1 MARRTAKPVTKGA
14 KKTARSKAGK
24 RPATTKRIAAKKK
37 PAAKKRTA
45 AARPARATGGAT
57 TAMRALAQHI
67 IDVSLS
73 HDDEAIL
80 ALYAEDV
87 ESIEARQPA
96 AVGIEALRAKF
107 AGWRS
112 MTTDNVFEPRRVVV
126 DGNVI
131 VIEWVGRV
139 TLAASG
145 RQAELH
151 EVAVHEIRNGKI
163 AREAFFYNPA
173 ALAG

>member
-1 MARRTAKPVTKGA
+1 
-14 KKTARSKAGK
+14 
-24 RPATTKRIAAKKK
+24 
-37 PAAKKRTA
+37 
-45 AARPARATGGAT
+45 
-57 TAMRALAQHI
+57 MRALARHI
-67 IDVSLS
+67 VDVSLS
-73 HDDEAIL
+73 NDDEAIL
-80 ALYAEDV
+80 GLYAADI
-87 ESIEARQPA
+87 ESSEAGQPP

-126 DGNVI
+126 DGTVI
-131 VIEWVGRV
+131 VIEWLGRV

-145 RQAELH
+145 RQAEIH

>member
-1 MARRTAKPVTKGA
+1 MARTKTK
-14 KKTARSKAGK
+14 KKTAPK
-24 RPATTKRIAAKKK
+24 RAAKKAG
-37 PAAKKRTA
+37 PKRTA
-45 AARPARATGGAT
+45 AAKSRRAGRTKPAPRAKAAARSSAAPDA
-57 TAMRALAQHI
+57 AMRALARHI
-67 IDVSLS
+67 VEVSLGN
-73 HDDEAIL
+73 DDEAIL
-80 ALYAEDV
+80 ALYAPTV
-87 ESIEARQPA
+87 ESSEAGQPPS
-96 AVGIEALRAKF
+96 VGIDALRAKF

-112 MTTDNVFEPRRVVV
+112 MTTDTSFEPRRMVV

-151 EVAVHEIRNGKI
+151 EVAVHEIENGKI

>member
-1 MARRTAKPVTKGA
+1 MARSKAKKA
-14 KKTARSKAGK
+14 KKTAPKKAK
-24 RPATTKRIAAKKK
+24 RTTATKRAGAAKKK
-37 PAAKKRTA
+37 PALKKRPSA
-45 AARPARATGGAT
+45 VAARPAGKAADPNA
-57 TAMRALAQHI
+57 AMRALARHI
-67 IDVSLS
+67 VNVSLS
-73 HDDEAIL
+73 NDDEAIL
-80 ALYAEDV
+80 ALYADDI
-87 ESIEARQPA
+87 ESSEAGQPA
-96 AVGIEALRAKF
+96 QVGIDALRAKF
-107 AGWRS
+107 AGWHS

-151 EVAVHEIRNGKI
+151 EVAVHEIRNGRI

>member
-1 MARRTAKPVTKGA
+1 
-14 KKTARSKAGK
+14 
-24 RPATTKRIAAKKK
+24 
-37 PAAKKRTA
+37 
-45 AARPARATGGAT
+45 
-57 TAMRALAQHI
+57 MRALAQHI

-80 ALYAEDV
+80 ALYADDV
-87 ESIEARQPA
+87 ESIEAGQPA
-96 AVGIEALRAKF
+96 ASGIEALRAKF

-163 AREAFFYNPA
+163 AREAFFYDPA

>member
-1 MARRTAKPVTKGA
+1 
-14 KKTARSKAGK
+14 
-24 RPATTKRIAAKKK
+24 
-37 PAAKKRTA
+37 
-45 AARPARATGGAT
+45 
-57 TAMRALAQHI
+57 MRALARHI
-67 IDVSLS
+67 VDVSLG

-80 ALYAEDV
+80 ALYASDI
-87 ESIEARQPA
+87 ESSEAGQPA
-96 AVGIEALRAKF
+96 AVGIDALRAKF

-112 MTTDNVFEPRRVVV
+112 MTTDTSFEPRRVLV

-151 EVAVHEIRNGKI
+151 EVAVHEIKNGKI

>member
-1 MARRTAKPVTKGA
+1 MARTKT
-14 KKTARSKAGK
+14 KKK
-24 RPATTKRIAAKKK
+24 PATAGRTKTPKRGAAKTKAVAKKK
-37 PAAKKRTA
+37 PV
-45 AARPARATGGAT
+45 ARAKSAGAVAKQ

-67 IDVSLS
+67 VDVSLGG
-73 HDDEAIL
+73 DDEAIL
-80 ALYAEDV
+80 ALYASDI
-87 ESIEARQPA
+87 ESSEAGQPA
-96 AVGIEALRAKF
+96 AVGIDALRAKF

-112 MTTDNVFEPRRVVV
+112 MTTDTQFEPRRVVA

-145 RQAELH
+145 RQVEMH

-173 ALAG
+173 VLA

>member
-1 MARRTAKPVTKGA
+1 M
-14 KKTARSKAGK
+14 ARSKAK
-24 RPATTKRIAAKKK
+24 QAKKKTAAKKTRRTTATKRTTAAKKK
-37 PAAKKRTA
+37 PAPKKRASAA
-45 AARPARATGGAT
+45 AARPAGKAADPNA
-57 TAMRALAQHI
+57 AMRALARHI
-67 IDVSLS
+67 VDVSLS
-73 HDDEAIL
+73 NDDEAIL
-80 ALYAEDV
+80 ALYADDI
-87 ESIEARQPA
+87 ESSEAGQPA
-96 AVGIEALRAKF
+96 QVGIDALRAKF
-107 AGWRS
+107 AGWHS
-112 MTTDNVFEPRRVVV
+112 LTTDNVFEPRRVVV

>member
-1 MARRTAKPVTKGA
+1 MARAKTKKKAAVKPGRTKAVKRGA
-14 KKTARSKAGK
+14 ARK
-24 RPATTKRIAAKKK
+24 RPVAVKKK
-37 PAAKKRTA
+37 PAKPRKAK
-45 AARPARATGGAT
+45 GGAST
-57 TAMRALAQHI
+57 PAAMRALAQHI
-67 IDVSLS
+67 IDVSLT

-80 ALYAEDV
+80 GLYAADI
-87 ESIEARQPA
+87 ESSEAGQPA

-131 VIEWVGRV
+131 VIEWMGRV

-145 RQAELH
+145 RQAEIH

-173 ALAG
+173 VLAG

>member
-1 MARRTAKPVTKGA
+1 MARAKTKKKAATRTGRTKVAKRGVVRKQPV
-14 KKTARSKAGK
+14 
-24 RPATTKRIAAKKK
+24 AAKKK
-37 PAAKKRTA
+37 AAKPRKTA
-45 AARPARATGGAT
+45 RGVSTPS
-57 TAMRALAQHI
+57 AMRALARHI
-67 IDVSLS
+67 VDVSLS
-73 HDDEAIL
+73 NDDEAIL
-80 ALYAEDV
+80 GLYAADI
-87 ESIEARQPA
+87 ESSEAGQPP

-126 DGNVI
+126 DGTVI
-131 VIEWVGRV
+131 VIEWLGRV

-145 RQAELH
+145 RQAEIH

>member
-1 MARRTAKPVTKGA
+1 MTRRKAKPV
-14 KKTARSKAGK
+14 KKAAARKAGT
-24 RPATTKRIAAKKK
+24 RPAATKRSAVAKKK
-37 PAAKKRTA
+37 PAAKKRA
-45 AARPARATGGAT
+45 AARPARKTGGAS
-57 TAMRALAQHI
+57 TAMRALAQQI

-80 ALYAEDV
+80 GLYADDI
-87 ESIEARQPA
+87 ESIEAGQPA
-96 AVGIEALRAKF
+96 GIGIDALRAKF

-126 DGNVI
+126 DGNLI

>member
-1 MARRTAKPVTKGA
+1 MARTKTKKAAKP
-14 KKTARSKAGK
+14 RSKK
-24 RPATTKRIAAKKK
+24 PAQRVAAKRK
-37 PAAKKRTA
+37 PAAKKRVVSRA
-45 AARPARATGGAT
+45 KAPARQAQPKRPTDPHA
-57 TAMRALAQHI
+57 AMRALAKHI
-67 IDVSLS
+67 VEVSLG

-80 ALYAEDV
+80 ALYAPDI
-87 ESIEARQPA
+87 ESSEAGQPP
-96 AVGIEALRAKF
+96 AVGIDALRGKF

-112 MTTDNVFEPRRVVV
+112 MTTDTSFEPRRVVV

-151 EVAVHEIRNGKI
+151 EVAVHEIKNGKI

>member
-1 MARRTAKPVTKGA
+1 MARRKTKTAKKVAP
-14 KKTARSKAGK
+14 RKAGK
-24 RPATTKRIAAKKK
+24 RPSATKRRVAAKKK
-37 PAAKKRTA
+37 PATKARTRVT
-45 AARPARATGGAT
+45 ARPARKAADPRA
-57 TAMRALAQHI
+57 AMRALAHRI
-67 IDVSLS
+67 VDVSLS
-73 HDDEAIL
+73 NDDEAIL
-80 ALYAEDV
+80 ALYADDI
-87 ESIEARQPA
+87 ESSEAGQPA
-96 AVGIEALRAKF
+96 AVGIDALRGKF